1 MTRKMAWSLVLIG
14 LSVIVLIVNH
24 DRMQVDLLITTVTAS
39 KSFVLMGFIGVGVA
53 IGLLLK

>member
-14 LSVIVLIVNH
+14 LSVIILIVNH

-39 KSFVLMGFIGVGVA
+39 ESFVLLGFIGVGVA

>member
-24 DRMQVDLLITTVTAS
+24 DRMQVDLLIKTVTAS

>member
-1 MTRKMAWSLVLIG
+1 MAWSLVLIG

>member
-39 KSFVLMGFIGVGVA
+39 KSFVLLGFIGVGVA